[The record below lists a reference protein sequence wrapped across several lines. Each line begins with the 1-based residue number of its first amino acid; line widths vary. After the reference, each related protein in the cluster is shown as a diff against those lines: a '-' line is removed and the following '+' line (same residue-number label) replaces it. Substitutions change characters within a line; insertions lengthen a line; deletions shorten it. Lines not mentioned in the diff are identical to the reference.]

1 MNSIIRFSIYCLVIL
16 LCFNIKVY
24 SINYGKYLKN
34 IYNVPY
40 YEVDQSFKNS
50 FYENVHKQDYIR
62 NKIIKYKNLETS
74 DTFVPYKTKLDNIV
88 KYI

>member
-24 SINYGKYLKN
+24 SINYGKYFN

-40 YEVDQSFKNS
+40 YEVDQSFKNL
-50 FYENVHKQDYIR
+50 FYEDVHKQDYIR
-62 NKIIKYKNLETS
+62 NKIKYKNSERS
-74 DTFVPYKTKLDNIV
+74 ETFVPYKTKLDNIV